1 MDSVN
6 GELEEDETMKWR
18 SLNILETTRYATL
31 VWVFLLLLSCH
42 KNGGTDV
49 PSGAGKPVEQ
59 VTRPQSQAPKP
70 KPIRLADSPAIDL
83 IDNRFQWHLYS
94 SGLIIP
100 VATEG
105 FRKYTQEYRSPWSRR
120 AIDVGGKRGRP
131 LLGRVAVLRFPW
143 QESQATSLR
152 LRLHG
157 VADKQAVTAAINN
170 RRLPVTRVAANWS
183 TVDIPL
189 AGTPLRSG
197 ENELRLSFKQ
207 RGKAGGVRAYALI
220 HSIALTSKAVDANDQ
235 KDWPALSPARE
246 VTIENTKISSL
257 AGFETLALH
266 VEIPRTAWLTLATGL
281 AAESASFRIHATS
294 TDGKKHVLLNHTQ
307 TELGWQSHRIPLKAV
322 GEKLV
327 RLEFAMQGPRQ
338 HVAWGHPRIRLEHAE
353 VRPRPAPIRN
363 LILFVVD
370 ALRSD
375 RLAIYG
381 ETRVRTPRIT
391 AEAKRHGVA
400 FLYNQAAS
408 PSSPP
413 SHGSIQTGMIPRVHG
428 VAGDKSE
435 LIQNTPMISTVLRA
449 NGIATGYFGNNTFG
463 MARLEKPGN
472 WTAFHQPSREGFGFD
487 CKPLI
492 EQILG
497 FAKQHGTGDGRFF
510 VSSLPYE
517 PHTPY
522 RYHEGITN
530 RFYAG
535 PYDPPLGKS
544 ISGDMLGAITGGS
557 LSMNKQRWA
566 QLKALY
572 DGEVEYMDG
581 CFSQL
586 LDGLKTLGIDSQTA
600 IVLTSD
606 HGEGMYEHGR
616 MGHAFG
622 HYAELAD
629 VPLVLLAPG
638 LVETG
643 TRLPVVSNHIDIAP
657 TIMDLMGVKPHP
669 RIQGMSLVP
678 IALRAGPWTPRVV
691 SLEYGRSYALRAKG
705 WKYIVDYSGNES
717 LFDLE
722 ADPTEQSNLIGKQP
736 IAQRYLR
743 DLAGF
748 FLAHRKQWRSQ
759 TWGPLNNHKKGF
771 LRHVEVKGVSNE

>member
-1 MDSVN
+1 MQ
-6 GELEEDETMKWR
+6 WR
-18 SLNILETTRYATL
+18 SFNNLQTMRYAPL
-31 VWVFLLLLSCH
+31 LGGVLLLVSCH
-42 KNGGTDV
+42 KSGGTDV
-49 PSGAGKPVEQ
+49 PSAKSPPPPAAKPIEKALQPQSRTHKRKPV
-59 VTRPQSQAPKP
+59 
-70 KPIRLADSPAIDL
+70 RLVDSPAIDL
-83 IDNRFQWHLYS
+83 IDNRFQWHLYN

-105 FRKYTQEYRSPWSRR
+105 FRKYSQEYRSPWSRR
-120 AIDVGGKRGRP
+120 PVDIGGKRGRP
-131 LLGRVAVLRFPW
+131 LLGRSTVLRFPW
-143 QESQATSLR
+143 QGSQATSLR

-157 VADKQAVTAAINN
+157 VASKQAVTITINN
-170 RRLPVTRVAANWS
+170 RRLPSTQVAATWS
-183 TVDIPL
+183 TMDISLGNRLQP
-189 AGTPLRSG
+189 G
-197 ENELRLSFKQ
+197 ENELQLSFKR
-207 RGKAGGVRAYALI
+207 RGKAGGIRAYSLI
-220 HSIALTSKAVDANDQ
+220 HSIELTSNALDTNAQ
-235 KDWPALSPARE
+235 QGWPTLSPVRE
-246 VTIENTKISSL
+246 VTILNTKKSSL
-257 AGFETLALH
+257 TGFETLTLH
-266 VEIPRTAWLTLATGL
+266 VEIPPTAWLTFATGL

-294 TDGKKHVLLNHTQ
+294 TDGKTHVLFHHTQ
-307 TELGWQSHRIPLKAV
+307 TKLGWQSHRIPLKAV
-322 GEKLV
+322 SGKLV
-327 RLEFAMQGPRQ
+327 RLELALQGPRQ
-338 HVAWGHPRIRLEHAE
+338 HAAWGHPRIQLEHVE
-353 VRPRPAPIRN
+353 VRPRPSPIRN

-428 VAGDKSE
+428 VTGDKAE
-435 LIQNTPMISTVLRA
+435 LTKGTPMISTVLGA
-449 NGIATGYFGNNTFG
+449 KGIATGYFGNNTFG
-463 MARLEKPGN
+463 MSRLEKPGN

-492 EQILG
+492 QQILG
-497 FAKQHGTGDGRFF
+497 FANQHGTGNGRFF

-530 RFYAG
+530 RFYPG
-535 PYDPPLGKS
+535 PYDAPIGKKV
-544 ISGDMLGAITGGS
+544 SGNILSGITSGS
-557 LSMNKQRWA
+557 VPMNKQRWA
-566 QLKALY
+566 QLTALY
-572 DGEVEYMDG
+572 DGEVEYIDG
-581 CFSQL
+581 CFGQL
-586 LDGLKTLGIDSQTA
+586 LDGLKALGLDSHTA
-600 IVLTSD
+600 ILLTSD

-629 VPLVLLAPG
+629 VPLVLLVPS
-638 LVETG
+638 LVKTR
-643 TRLPVVSNHIDIAP
+643 TRLPVVTSHIDIAP
-657 TIMDLMGVKPHP
+657 TVMDLMGVEPHALV
-669 RIQGMSLVP
+669 QGMSLLP
-678 IALRAGPWTPRVV
+678 IALRNGPWTPRVV
-691 SLEYGRSYALRAKG
+691 SLEYGRSYALRSKS

-722 ADPTEQSNLIGKQP
+722 ADPTEQSNLMGKQP

-748 FLAHRKQWRSQ
+748 FLAHRKHWRSQ
-759 TWGPLNNHKKGF
+759 SWGTLNNHQRGF
-771 LRHVEVKGVSNE
+771 LRHVGRKGVSNE